1 MRLLVIE
8 DEARLAQ
15 TLAELLHRQGYT
27 ADISGD
33 GLSGLDN
40 AASDIYDLVVLD
52 AMLPGM
58 DGFTLL
64 RKLRAGGHAVPVLML
79 TARSDLSDRVQ
90 GLDCGADY
98 YLTKPFEPEEL
109 LACVPELADLCEV
122 SAVQVFNLDSTNVGP
137 AQWQSIVR
145 CIKENYDACD
155 GFVIAH
161 GTDTMA
167 YTAAALSYM
176 VQNSAKPVVLT
187 GSQKSIYNRD
197 TDARNNLYRAFVYA
211 VSDGAW
217 GVQLVFD
224 NKVILGTRARKT
236 RTRSFNAFSSIDY
249 PETAV
254 FRDTRLVTFLRRP
267 TEQPPV
273 RFYERLEPAVFVLRL
288 VPGMRADIIPL
299 LAPHYRALVLE
310 SFGVGGLPGGEHGE
324 MFAALR
330 RWCESG
336 RLAVFTTQV
345 PHEGCDLAVYE
356 VGRAV
361 GELPGV
367 LEARDM
373 TPEAV
378 AVKLMWALGQTG
390 DREKAARLFET
401 PIEYDIM

>member
-1 MRLLVIE
+1 
-8 DEARLAQ
+8 
-15 TLAELLHRQGYT
+15 
-27 ADISGD
+27 
-33 GLSGLDN
+33 
-40 AASDIYDLVVLD
+40 
-52 AMLPGM
+52 
-58 DGFTLL
+58 
-64 RKLRAGGHAVPVLML
+64 
-79 TARSDLSDRVQ
+79 
-90 GLDCGADY
+90 
-98 YLTKPFEPEEL
+98 
-109 LACVPELADLCEV
+109 
-122 SAVQVFNLDSTNVGP
+122 
-137 AQWQSIVR
+137 
-145 CIKENYDACD
+145 
-155 GFVIAH
+155 
-161 GTDTMA
+161 MA

-254 FRDTRLVTFLRRP
+254 FRDTRLVLFLRRP
-267 TEQPPV
+267 AALPPV
-273 RFYERLEPAVFVLRL
+273 RFYEKLDPAVFVLRL
-288 VPGMRADIIPL
+288 VPGMRADIIPM

-310 SFGVGGLPGGEHGE
+310 SFGVGGLPGGEHGA
-324 MFAALR
+324 MFAELR
-330 RWCESG
+330 RGCESG

-378 AVKLMWALGQTG
+378 AVKLMWALGQTD
-390 DREKAARLFET
+390 DRAEVMRLFET
-401 PIEYDIM
+401 PIEFDIV